1 MTGGKT
7 DRGLEEEK
15 KRGVIVSRT
24 VEWRRSDFG
33 NRLASRPLVGWKIAK
48 RRRNRQLISLAAAD
62 GLCGRFFFGVEEEE
76 SDDDVCVS
84 ERRKR
89 RGFLLKQTSRLDGR
103 AGMREKLRSG
113 ILVRAV
119 GLFCSATATG
129 PTGEQAKAWPASE
142 RGRGRRPCLPSFP
155 KLNPL

>member
-1 MTGGKT
+1 M
-7 DRGLEEEK
+7 
-15 KRGVIVSRT
+15 IVSRT

-33 NRLASRPLVGWKIAK
+33 NRLASPPLVGWKIAK
-48 RRRNRQLISLAAAD
+48 RRRRNRQLISLAAAD
-62 GLCGRFFFGVEEEE
+62 DGQCGRFLFGVEEGE

-129 PTGEQAKAWPASE
+129 PTGEQANDMLKAWPASE
-142 RGRGRRPCLPSFP
+142 GGKGWGEGHAYLHSPSGTHFE
-155 KLNPL
+155 